1 VKGISEKIM
10 NSVNI
15 IKAGYSSYSRLSA
28 RELNGA
34 VYLAFILTL
43 TFSSLFSNYTYGQNI
58 DDLKLL
64 VFEPV
69 LIESIVEPEAG
80 INDSSDESSAV
91 TVREITSLPSSE
103 NPSSVSEF
111 LFKAAMANTQTVIEG
126 IESDIFDYEEKV
138 KSLELQGGA
147 YEPELSE
154 ELLSLGTLYQNQG
167 LHALAI
173 EQLDKALHINRV
185 NLGLFNLEQEKIIE
199 EKIESYV
206 AMGDIIAA
214 DLQQEYLIYLKRK
227 IYGNTSVELLP
238 ALNSY
243 ADWNIFA
250 FDSRLAT
257 DFALN
262 FSAEANINTENQ
274 VNNSLPQEDVKT
286 VRLLNAQ
293 YVYRTIIDILLNNFG
308 LSDRRLLDMEK
319 KLALTNYFFA
329 TNLAIR
335 NEINSGKVSTL
346 TMDASQ
352 GYYNMPRASS
362 NSMGYRRGREALER
376 RIDYMKNMEGIS
388 PTEIALAQIELADW
402 LLIFNKRTESLDIYQ
417 QVYNELKASGT
428 DQDKIDTIFSPDLP
442 VQIPVFIDYQYSRAA
457 WNIPEDIALEYKGW
471 VDVQFR
477 INRFG
482 QPQDV
487 TALGRSEDTIET
499 IEIRLLRQLRNS
511 SSFRPRFWDD
521 QLLEDDLIEAR
532 YYYSF

>member
-1 VKGISEKIM
+1 M
-10 NSVNI
+10 NSVYKI
-15 IKAGYSSYSRLSA
+15 IAGHTLLSRLHA
-28 RELNGA
+28 REFNVA
-34 VYLAFILTL
+34 ATL
-43 TFSSLFSNYTYGQNI
+43 IFSHTLIVASFFSNFSYGQNI
-58 DDLKLL
+58 DDLRSL

-69 LIESIVEPEAG
+69 LIETLEPDQSSIDDSTAEPP
-80 INDSSDESSAV
+80 AV
-91 TVREITSLPSSE
+91 TVREITSLPDSD
-103 NPSSVSEF
+103 NPVSVSEF
-111 LFKAAMANTQTVIEG
+111 LFNAALSNSQSVIEG
-126 IESDIFDYEEKV
+126 IENAISDYEEKV
-138 KSLELQGGA
+138 KNLELEGGA

-154 ELLSLGTLYQNQG
+154 ELLALGTLYQSQG
-167 LHALAI
+167 EHALAI

-206 AMGDIIAA
+206 ALGDISAA

-227 IYGNTSVELLP
+227 IYGSTSVELLP

-257 DFALN
+257 DFSLN
-262 FSAEANINTENQ
+262 YSPEATINAGNQ
-274 VNNSLPQEDVKT
+274 AGNSMMQEDFKT

-293 YVYRTIIDILLNNFG
+293 YIYRTIIEILLNNFG
-308 LSDRRLLDMEK
+308 ISDRRLLDTEK

-329 TNLAIR
+329 TNLTIR

-352 GYYNMPRASS
+352 GYYNMPRTSS

-376 RIDYMKNMEGIS
+376 RVEYIQAMEDIS
-388 PTEIALAQIELADW
+388 PIEIALSRLELADW
-402 LLIFNKRTESLDIYQ
+402 LLIFSKRSEALDIYQ
-417 QVYNELKASGT
+417 ATYNELKSSGI
-428 DQDKIDTIFSPDLP
+428 DQSEIDAIFSPDLP
-442 VQIPVFIDYQYSRAA
+442 VQIPTFINYQYSRASL
-457 WNIPEDIALEYKGW
+457 NIPNDIALDYQGW
-471 VDVQFR
+471 IDVQFTV
-477 INRFG
+477 NRFG

-487 TALGRSEDTIET
+487 SVLGRSDDTIET

-511 SSFRPRFWDD
+511 SSFRPRIQEDE
-521 QLLEDDLIEAR
+521 LLREDFIQAR